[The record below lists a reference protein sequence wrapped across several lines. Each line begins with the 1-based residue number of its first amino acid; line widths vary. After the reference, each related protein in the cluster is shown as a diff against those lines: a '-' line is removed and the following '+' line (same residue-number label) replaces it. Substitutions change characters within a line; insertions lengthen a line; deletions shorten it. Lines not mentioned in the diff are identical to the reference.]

1 MSTTTLDVE
10 TRPDLL
16 SLPGDEAR
24 RIMWHFA
31 DRPDFQ
37 EVVSAARQVARGPVA
52 TAVAAGARHTDEWT
66 KEKNDLLKS
75 YDDSGLTA
83 VFMDP
88 EHGGYLKGPK
98 NLVLAL
104 AAFEMAWVDGGAATC
119 CMAGNLAL
127 APIHEC
133 GTPEQQKTYMTRSVP
148 PKPGEDRRQWRGA
161 FALTEPLPYVG
172 VNTRAMSGRVK
183 IAEWQDGQEP
193 MLQVTKRGRFITNM
207 AYAGFVSTA
216 VLSGDDRIKTSCM
229 IILEDTDEG
238 LFDRGKPTGK
248 LVHQLSS
255 TTDPEFDLKVPASRI
270 IGGYTIQDGVIVP
283 NYEHGEIIAA
293 VFRRTRVTVG
303 LMTTAKLLSAVQ
315 PVISYHRDR
324 FRGGETLKPGTPLHD
339 MGIQQKEDALHRL
352 VDIWATGE
360 ASAALGFKTAKF
372 FDDFDSLEREVE
384 AILNEQGLT
393 GRARFRHLRNQEKA
407 AVEYLEMKAR
417 PAGQRD
423 AARFSELEQDK
434 LVQFVVE
441 EALGNVLCPAT
452 KLWNTG
458 HGVNMMREA
467 VSLMGGAGIT
477 EDCPGFIANKWM
489 DAQLEATYEGPE
501 AVQRRQLAIT
511 MTSEVF
517 QAHFRGWIGEMRQL
531 GAERPGTGA
540 CTVASAMELWL
551 YTMQHLVDAKDAS
564 GKTLYRERR
573 QGVTFPMA
581 DALCWLAASR
591 QQILDLKRLDEEGAG
606 EPALKDTLPGTVAML
621 SNLAHVQ
628 AARAAGE
635 VGRICAELVYGY
647 NLHPSWEKDGKAC
660 YQAKSLEGLESYMP
674 GIQAGA
680 ETITDTIDG
689 DGGHAMKAGPC
700 PCFDGLE
707 AFRRLRSKL
716 DGCLTGSRLAKDRA
730 AQALTTVNIPEK
742 LDYPA

>member
-1 MSTTTLDVE
+1 
-10 TRPDLL
+10 
-16 SLPGDEAR
+16 
-24 RIMWHFA
+24 
-31 DRPDFQ
+31 
-37 EVVSAARQVARGPVA
+37 
-52 TAVAAGARHTDEWT
+52 
-66 KEKNDLLKS
+66 
-75 YDDSGLTA
+75 
-83 VFMDP
+83 
-88 EHGGYLKGPK
+88 
-98 NLVLAL
+98 
-104 AAFEMAWVDGGAATC
+104 
-119 CMAGNLAL
+119 
-127 APIHEC
+127 
-133 GTPEQQKTYMTRSVP
+133 VP
-148 PKPGEDRRQWRGA
+148 PKPGENRKQWRGA

-183 IAEWQDGQEP
+183 IAEWKDGEEP

-207 AYAGFVSTA
+207 AYADFVATA
-216 VLSGDDRIKTSCM
+216 VLSGDDRIKSSCM

-238 LFDRGKPTGK
+238 LFDRGRPTGK

-303 LMTTAKLLSAVQ
+303 LMTTAKLLSAVE
-315 PVISYHRDR
+315 PIISYHRDR
-324 FRGGETLKPGTPLHD
+324 FRGGKTLKPGTPLHD

-360 ASAALGFKTAKF
+360 ASAALGFRTAQF
-372 FDDFDSLEREVE
+372 FDEFDPLEREVE
-384 AILNEQGLT
+384 AILSEQNLT
-393 GRARFRHLRNQEKA
+393 GRARFRHLRSRETA
-407 AVEYLEMKAR
+407 AIEYLDLKAK
-417 PAGQRD
+417 PAALRD
-423 AARFSELEQDK
+423 EARFNELESDPV
-434 LVQFVVE
+434 VQFVVH

-477 EDCPGFIANKWM
+477 EDCPGFMANKWM

-501 AVQRRQLAIT
+501 AVQRRQLAVT
-511 MTSEVF
+511 MTSAVF
-517 QAHFRGWIGEMRQL
+517 QAHFKNWILEMRAI

-551 YTMQHLVDAKDAS
+551 YTMQHLLEAKDAT
-564 GKTLYRERR
+564 GKTLYHERR

-581 DALCWLAASR
+581 DAVCWLAASR
-591 QQILDLKRLDEEGAG
+591 QQILDLKRLEEEGAKN
-606 EPALKDTLPGTVAML
+606 PALADTLPGTVGML
-621 SNLAHVQ
+621 SDLAHVQ

-635 VGRICAELVYGY
+635 VGRLCAELVYGY

-660 YQAKSLEGLESYMP
+660 YQAANLEGLESYMP

-680 ETITDTIDG
+680 EANTDTIDG
-689 DGGHAMKAGPC
+689 DGEHAMKAGPC

-707 AFRRLRSKL
+707 VFRRLRSKL

-730 AQALTTVNIPEK
+730 AQAMTTVNIPEK